1 MCIETTYIYRKCGH
15 PVTTQTNETPV
26 NGQYTCGGATLNDTK
41 AGRIGFRRECSRYKL
56 IVRKMVVGEGYCG
69 KCERERVREE

>member
-1 MCIETTYIYRKCGH
+1 M
-15 PVTTQTNETPV
+15 